1 MILHHIYWDTAH
13 HWVFIRSRLVILPPC
28 LPLVSATGISKPAL
42 FKFSL
47 LRWLELGNFIMLT
60 FQLFIVGIPSCYN
73 VFTSIGG
80 VGFDFHLNSW
90 KECNIARPMGVFGVW
105 GAAQSY
111 CLDYLKYMSTNKY
124 LLHFIWPF
132 ENNIIIHRN
141 NFDFRN
147 WIRNL
152 KRKRFRKS
160 TLDRKTNNCTLND
173 VIGCFVVILASRSF
187 WQTLVRTLLNFAAN
201 GNWDNRKVSWHLE
214 AKSILTRRSGLQ

>member
-13 HWVFIRSRLVILPPC
+13 HWVFTRSRLVILPPC

-111 CLDYLKYMSTNKY
+111 CFDYLKYMSTNKY

-152 KRKRFRKS
+152 KRKRFRKKYIRQK
-160 TLDRKTNNCTLND
+160 DK
-173 VIGCFVVILASRSF
+173 
-187 WQTLVRTLLNFAAN
+187 
-201 GNWDNRKVSWHLE
+201 
-214 AKSILTRRSGLQ
+214 

>member
-1 MILHHIYWDTAH
+1 
-13 HWVFIRSRLVILPPC
+13 
-28 LPLVSATGISKPAL
+28 
-42 FKFSL
+42 
-47 LRWLELGNFIMLT
+47 
-60 FQLFIVGIPSCYN
+60 
-73 VFTSIGG
+73 
-80 VGFDFHLNSW
+80 
-90 KECNIARPMGVFGVW
+90 MGVFGVW

-141 NFDFRN
+141 KFDFRN

-160 TLDRKTNNCTLND
+160 TLDRKTNNCTLSD
-173 VIGCFVVILASRSF
+173 VIGCFLVILASRSF

-214 AKSILTRRSGLQ
+214 AKSILTRRSGLHNRFPVLCIVRLKTNWKWFTSRTQVLVYFILFRSLKL

>member
-1 MILHHIYWDTAH
+1 MILHHIYWDSAH
-13 HWVFIRSRLVILPPC
+13 HWVFTRSRLVILPPC

-160 TLDRKTNNCTLND
+160 TLDRKTNNCTLSD
-173 VIGCFVVILASRSF
+173 VIGCFVVLASRSF